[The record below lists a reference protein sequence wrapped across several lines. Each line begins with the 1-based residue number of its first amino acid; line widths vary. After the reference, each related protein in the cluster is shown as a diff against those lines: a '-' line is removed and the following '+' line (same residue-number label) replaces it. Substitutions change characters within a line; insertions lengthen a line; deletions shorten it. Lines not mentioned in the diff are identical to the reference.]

1 MKNTLKALIAV
12 ASIAGA
18 TLAQAVSIPT
28 SGSVDLSETPYS
40 ASGGGEFLAEVAGY
54 DSFYTFCV
62 QRYETLTSELPGTFD
77 YTISDTTSTGSHPSS
92 IPNNTLK
99 EGTTYLYRM
108 FVAGTLYDL
117 TDAVSRTANSIS
129 LQKAI
134 WELQGVGAGLGQH
147 SGNNTFL
154 AMVYGLFGEAG
165 AKATTSD
172 ATVKVMRIWG
182 PQGEDLQDVLVYVPD
197 SGATLA
203 LLGLGLAGLAFARRR
218 R

>member
-1 MKNTLKALIAV
+1 MKNILKSLLAV
-12 ASIAGA
+12 AAIAGA
-18 TLAQAVSIPT
+18 TVAQAVSIPPA
-28 SGSVDLSETPYS
+28 GSVDLSGTPYS

-54 DSFYTFCV
+54 PSFYTFCV

-77 YTISDTTSTGSHPSS
+77 YTIASTTSVGTHPSS
-92 IPNNTLK
+92 IPNNTIK
-99 EGTTYLYRM
+99 EGTSYLYRM
-108 FVAGTLYDL
+108 FLAGTLYDL
-117 TDAVSRTANSIS
+117 GDVVSRKANSIS

-134 WELQGVGAGLGQH
+134 WELQGVGAGLGQNA
-147 SGNNTFL
+147 GNNVFL
-154 AMVYGLFGEAG
+154 GMVYGLFGEAG

-172 ATVKVMRIWG
+172 VTVKVMRIWG

-203 LLGLGLAGLAFARRR
+203 LLGLGLAGLMVARRR